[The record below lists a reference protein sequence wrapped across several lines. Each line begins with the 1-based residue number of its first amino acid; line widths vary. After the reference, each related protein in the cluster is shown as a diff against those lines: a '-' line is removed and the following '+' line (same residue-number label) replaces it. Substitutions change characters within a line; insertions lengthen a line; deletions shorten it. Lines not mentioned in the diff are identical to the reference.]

1 MAKGV
6 IPHRVKDW
14 SQIAE
19 SESFWGEI
27 NLLKPEDNFGI
38 HRYNNG
44 LWTSGFVGVG
54 RLFDKNGTPI
64 TENGKEHILIV
75 TSSYGMNPWQMLEKV
90 LKDDEYESYIAELE
104 KEKKFLFRIFYDQ
117 PVIQLEQDENS
128 DAELLYALSFLN
140 SCYALCKKGLK
151 KSLIYKT
158 ENYTAKLR
166 GKIDVSKNIKH
177 NTARGR
183 SDKFYCK
190 YVDFTEDNIEN
201 QIVKAALLK
210 SKAILK
216 KSFQENPSV
225 NNRIGFCVN
234 TLRHVNGTRKVV
246 NSDFNS
252 VAVGGL
258 YSYYKPVIEQA
269 RAILGQKLH
278 TYVES
283 DGSTSRKSVFTIPYV
298 INMETLFEFYAR
310 TILKETLSA
319 SDYALKNYSQRLFLQ
334 SGVSKTED
342 SERGIHLMPYCIPD
356 IIICDKNTGK
366 PAMVIDAK
374 YKPDNR
380 PVRADSHQLLSYV
393 LLTGVQKCGF
403 IFPGESTK
411 IKQMKCT
418 KNMNL
423 PLSAEPVQYHELI
436 LGNDGNTSQFIK
448 LLTK

>member
-1 MAKGV
+1 MAKGI

-14 SQIAE
+14 SQIE
-19 SESFWGEI
+19 ERESFWGDI

-38 HRYNNG
+38 HQYNNG
-44 LWTSGFVGVG
+44 LWTSGLVGVG
-54 RLFDKNGTPI
+54 RVFDKNGAPI
-64 TENGKEHILIV
+64 NENGKEHILVV

-90 LKDDEYESYIAELE
+90 LKDDEYESYAAELE

-117 PVIQLEQDENS
+117 PVIQLEQDGDS

-140 SCYALCKKGLK
+140 ACYALCKKGLK

-190 YVDFTEDNIEN
+190 YVDFTVDNIEN

-210 SKAILK
+210 SKVILK
-216 KSFQENPSV
+216 QRFQENPFV
-225 NNRIGFCVN
+225 NNRIGFCIN
-234 TLRHVNGTRKVV
+234 TLRHVNENPKITS
-246 NSDFNS
+246 SDFNS
-252 VAVGGL
+252 VAVSGL
-258 YSYYKPVIEQA
+258 YSYYKPIIEQA

-278 TYVES
+278 TYVEC

-298 INMETLFEFYAR
+298 INMETLFEFYSR
-310 TILKETLSA
+310 TILKEALVA
-319 SDYALKNYSQRLFLQ
+319 SHYELKDYSQRLFLQ
-334 SGVSKTED
+334 SGVAKPED
-342 SERGIHLMPYCIPD
+342 SEKGVHLMSYCIPD
-356 IIICDKNTGK
+356 IIICKKNSGK

-393 LLTGVQKCGF
+393 LLTGVKKCGF
-403 IFPGESTK
+403 IFPGQSTK
-411 IKQMKCT
+411 IKQMQST
-418 KNMNL
+418 KKNNL
-423 PLSAEPVQYHELI
+423 PLSSEPVQYYELI
-436 LGNDGNTSQFIK
+436 LGNDGNTSQFIS
-448 LLTK
+448 LLM